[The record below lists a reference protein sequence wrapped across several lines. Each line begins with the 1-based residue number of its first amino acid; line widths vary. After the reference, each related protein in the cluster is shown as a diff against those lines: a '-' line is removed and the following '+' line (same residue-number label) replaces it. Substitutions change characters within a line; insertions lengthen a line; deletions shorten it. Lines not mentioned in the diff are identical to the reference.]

1 MGANY
6 DGDYSDTDSAQLES
20 PINLKNP
27 TDDVLVAEQG
37 LEPVEKKR
45 RKRRNKKNKNTQPS
59 GFEEYYVEAVLTP
72 EQAEELG
79 KLYSTRKPFA
89 ERIEL
94 CIQRYRAKRRWDPM
108 RLKLFDR
115 YLVLGG
121 IRTGQKAY
129 GGGISLEARGEG
141 GEEPDAAD
149 IAAQTAT
156 DFVEHY
162 TTSARNQNDWT
173 GTPGV
178 FEDDDEEWWVDFEY
192 VVKVF
197 LSHVIQQVFCLH
209 TEEDLL
215 LGVKT
220 IRNFLN
226 YVVFHNVAPEYSSN
240 ILKAISICTLA
251 EKELLFC
258 NTANGKLPGLFNTCC
273 SALFGGHYL
282 NLYEDDQAATWEGK
296 SSLNHSS
303 LGIPRDVAQRH
314 YLECITKFGTPEQ
327 IVAGVE
333 GVTLV
338 RKDAIAFE
346 VLSIDLPKSGAGG
359 VKELGSIDVKAWV
372 YEGERMPKHGLPVE
386 GWKLWVEKDIGM
398 YLFVG
403 VKVQAVVYTLSNGL
417 FYLDT
422 VTSLSPSYYSYL
434 EPPSQSD
441 VHDDVDGED
450 AEGYL
455 L

>member
-1 MGANY
+1 M
-6 DGDYSDTDSAQLES
+6 
-20 PINLKNP
+20 
-27 TDDVLVAEQG
+27 
-37 LEPVEKKR
+37 
-45 RKRRNKKNKNTQPS
+45 
-59 GFEEYYVEAVLTP
+59 
-72 EQAEELG
+72 
-79 KLYSTRKPFA
+79 
-89 ERIEL
+89 EL
-94 CIQRYRAKRRWDPM
+94 CIQRYRAKRRWDPI

-129 GGGISLEARGEG
+129 GGGLSLEARGEG
-141 GEEPDAAD
+141 AEEPDAAD

-156 DFVEHY
+156 DFVENY

-173 GTPGV
+173 GAPGV
-178 FEDDDEEWWVDFEY
+178 FEDDEEWWVDFEY

-215 LGVKT
+215 LGIKT

-240 ILKAISICTLA
+240 IFKAISICTLA

-258 NTANGKLPGLFNTCC
+258 NAANGKLPGLFNTCC

-282 NLYEDDQAATWEGK
+282 NLYEDDQATTWEGK
-296 SSLNHSS
+296 SSSNHPS
-303 LGIPRDVAQRH
+303 LGIPRDIAQRH
-314 YLECITKFGTPEQ
+314 YLECIAKIGTPEQ
-327 IVAGVE
+327 IAADVE
-333 GVTLV
+333 GVKLV
-338 RKDAIAFE
+338 RQDAIAFE

-359 VKELGSIDVKAWV
+359 SRELGSLYAKAWV
-372 YEGERMPKHGLPVE
+372 YEGERMPKHGLPEE
-386 GWKLWVEKDIGM
+386 GWKLWVEKDIGI

-422 VTSLSPSYYSYL
+422 VTALSPSYYTYL
-434 EPPSQSD
+434 EPPNQSD
-441 VHDDVDGED
+441 INDDADGED
-450 AEGYL
+450 AEGCSAL
-455 L
+455 T